1 VTKYVPLQSGNTK
14 VLKEMN
20 RKYTKEQYLNLV
32 EKMKAG
38 IPNLTLS
45 TDIIVGF
52 PGETDEEFED
62 TLDVVEKVKFEQVYM
77 FIYSRRVGTPGDKME
92 NQVPEE
98 QKHIRFDK
106 LKALVES
113 QIAEN
118 NQKYVGTTQKVLVEG
133 TSKNN
138 DDMLTGRTDSNKV
151 VIFEGD
157 KNLIG
162 NMIELNIVSE
172 HMWYLK
178 GEAKKEEFLQ
188 RIKKIEKSDFEK
200 VVSKKMTLEEMAKLY
215 NMDVKTLKQKIED
228 LASNDIEWNKL
239 FSEYYGK
246 RNDYNGYDFKSE
258 MIQMLEEDMSQTQMA
273 KKIGIPR
280 ETLTTKI
287 NQLSDND
294 ELKQELK
301 KHSTR
306 KKNHRKLSSEE
317 KLKQMIFVNEYREK
331 NNIEKSREY
340 EATKGSKVEQRLFY
354 LNQILNLYNDVK
366 ENYPDLNEKQISEQL
381 DFDPSTIRRYKREKE
396 LLTSLREK
404 DMEK

>member
-1 VTKYVPLQSGNTK
+1 
-14 VLKEMN
+14 M
-20 RKYTKEQYLNLV
+20 
-32 EKMKAG
+32 
-38 IPNLTLS
+38 
-45 TDIIVGF
+45 
-52 PGETDEEFED
+52 
-62 TLDVVEKVKFEQVYM
+62 
-77 FIYSRRVGTPGDKME
+77 
-92 NQVPEE
+92 
-98 QKHIRFDK
+98 
-106 LKALVES
+106 
-113 QIAEN
+113 
-118 NQKYVGTTQKVLVEG
+118 
-133 TSKNN
+133 
-138 DDMLTGRTDSNKV
+138 
-151 VIFEGD
+151 
-157 KNLIG
+157 
-162 NMIELNIVSE
+162 
-172 HMWYLK
+172 
-178 GEAKKEEFLQ
+178 
-188 RIKKIEKSDFEK
+188 
-200 VVSKKMTLEEMAKLY
+200 VSKKMTLEEMAKLY

-228 LASNDIEWNKL
+228 LASDDIEWNKL

-306 KKNHRKLSSEE
+306 KKNHKKLSSEE

-381 DFDPSTIRRYKREKE
+381 DFDTSTIRRYKREKE